1 MPMKVAKIFSVNRVR
16 YFTYL
21 ESSKAAIR
29 NIKSP
34 TKIPV
39 QAKKGQ
45 KGKECSSA
53 NIKSFSNRSVIGPVG
68 RKTNKG

>member
-1 MPMKVAKIFSVNRVR
+1 MPMKVAKIFSVTRVR
-16 YFTYL
+16 YFT
-21 ESSKAAIR
+21 
-29 NIKSP
+29 SP